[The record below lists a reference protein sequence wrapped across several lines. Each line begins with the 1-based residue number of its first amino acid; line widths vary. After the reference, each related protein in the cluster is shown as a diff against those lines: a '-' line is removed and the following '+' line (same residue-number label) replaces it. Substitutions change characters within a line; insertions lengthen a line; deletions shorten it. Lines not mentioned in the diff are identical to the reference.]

1 MALAHYQQHLY
12 NWLMRKSPVSA
23 VRRVAELPIAM
34 ASDVGLVRSEN
45 QDRVAILRLQLT
57 EGRSSVVVVLCD
69 GMGGM
74 SDGAE
79 CASLAIAEFL
89 SSNVQNANLSLQ
101 DRVLISVK
109 NANDALFSKYTGN
122 GGATLSAF
130 IVDSQYG
137 ILGVNVGDSR
147 IYSIAN
153 SKLSQ
158 ITVDDTIAGQY
169 PQENED
175 IPGRHDLLQYIGMGQ
190 GIQPHIIT
198 FPDHSEIQNILL
210 TSDGM
215 HFLNKQTMESVIKN
229 ASDSALAIR
238 RLIELAKW
246 CGGHDNASGIIVGN
260 LSSLLMPK
268 PNTNF
273 GSIEIWDAFGE
284 VQFISDQNSLEGA
297 FKPEIKSDGKVSKDK
312 KTKPLSKRTSIN
324 KETQIGKEAIPMKK
338 RNAKNADSD
347 QAKEKKPIPQLEIDF
362 NTH

>member
-1 MALAHYQQHLY
+1 MTLAHYQQHLY

-34 ASDVGLVRSEN
+34 ASDVGLIRPEN
-45 QDRVAILRLQLT
+45 QDRATIMRVQLT
-57 EGRSSVVVVLCD
+57 ENRSSIVVVLCD

-79 CASLAIAEFL
+79 CACLAIATFL
-89 SSNVQNANLSLQ
+89 SSCIQNANFPLHE
-101 DRVLISVK
+101 RIVISIT
-109 NANDALFSKYTGN
+109 NANDTVFAKYNGR

-130 IVDSQYG
+130 IADTQDGV
-137 ILGVNVGDSR
+137 LGVNVGDSR

-153 SKLSQ
+153 SKLFQ
-158 ITVDDTIAGQY
+158 MTVDDTIAGQF
-169 PQENED
+169 PQDNEN
-175 IPGRHDLLQYIGMGQ
+175 IPGRNDLLQYIGMGQ

-198 FPDHSEIQNILL
+198 FPNDSDLQNILL

-246 CGGHDNASGIIVGN
+246 CGGHDNASGIIVTN

-273 GSIEIWDAFGE
+273 GNIEIWDAFGE
-284 VQFISDQNSLEGA
+284 VQFISNQNSLSST
-297 FKPEIKSDGKVSKDK
+297 FKSEIKSEVKVFIDK
-312 KTKPLSKRTSIN
+312 KTKPMSKRMPIN
-324 KETQIGKEAIPMKK
+324 KGTQIGKKAIPPKK
-338 RNAKNADSD
+338 RNSKNDDSD
-347 QAKEKKPIPQLEIDF
+347 QTKEKKPIPQLEIDF
-362 NTH
+362 NAH